1 MLPLLAQIP
10 RPASSD
16 HFPSPFGLSQ
26 FTVVETSIPDTQLAL
41 EKGLV
46 TSRGLVLQ
54 YLARIAT
61 YEDKLNGVITVNSG
75 ALGEARSP

>member
-16 HFPSPFGLSQ
+16 QLSQ